1 MRQEQGPPRFSHDC
15 AEQALPS
22 RRYRAGVTS
31 ARGWPGQLQGSII
44 GRSASAYLGRLAL
57 HTTPSMVGSSWR
69 AISDLA
75 FHIGTILG
83 ELITPELAHHYSYT
97 VAFGVVVG
105 VAAVALLAL
114 LGFEHREAQLGERG
128 GGLKVPLV

>member
-1 MRQEQGPPRFSHDC
+1 M
-15 AEQALPS
+15 
-22 RRYRAGVTS
+22 
-31 ARGWPGQLQGSII
+31 
-44 GRSASAYLGRLAL
+44 AL

-105 VAAVALLAL
+105 VATVALLAL